1 MERARRLHQRMWDT
15 NKNRARHTHTE
26 KGSCGGVSGAVD
38 VAVGDVG
45 GLHDRVEEGEEADME
60 G

>member
-1 MERARRLHQRMWDT
+1 MWDT

-26 KGSCGGVSGAVD
+26 EGSGGGVSGGVD

-45 GLHDRVEEGEEADME
+45 RLHDSVEEEEEADME
-60 G
+60 GGDDVIDIDP